1 MKMIKEVETPVLA
14 GDMLYYEVHRHSE
27 DKPWMVFVHGAGGSI
42 KTWQKQVSFFKDKF
56 NLLVV
61 DLRDHGESKD
71 VFEGEKRFG
80 FDSISDDVIRV
91 MDELEIHEAHF
102 IGVSMGSIIIR
113 YIEKHQPTRV
123 SSVVLAGG
131 IFKMSKKIKLLTTV
145 AKSLTRILPFQAL
158 YRLFALVLLP
168 RNNHAASRRVFIR
181 EAQKLQAK
189 EARKWLGLIGKLNT
203 TLAEMFNEKI
213 HAPCLVV
220 MGGQDHVFLQ
230 PAKEYVARYGEVFLE
245 IIDRCGHVC
254 NIESPKEFNNRCLNF
269 INLMEQ
275 RTLKHT

>member
-1 MKMIKEVETPVLA
+1 MIKEVEAPA
-14 GDMLYYEVHRHSE
+14 GVCDLLYYEVYRLNA

-71 VFEGEKRFG
+71 VAVSEKRFG

-91 MDELEIHEAHF
+91 MDELEIAEAHF
-102 IGVSMGSIIIR
+102 VGVSMGSIIIR
-113 YIEKHQPTRV
+113 YIEKHQPHRV

-131 IFKMSKKIKLLTTV
+131 IFKMSRKIKILTAV
-145 AKSLTRILPFQAL
+145 AKSLTRLLPFQTL

-181 EAQKLQAK
+181 EAQKLQTK
-189 EARKWLGLIGKLNT
+189 EVRKWLGLIGKLNT
-203 TLAEMFNEKI
+203 TLAEMFNERI
-213 HAPCLVV
+213 HAPCLIV
-220 MGGQDHVFLQ
+220 MGGQDHVFLKQ
-230 PAKEYVARYGEVFLE
+230 AKEYVARYGGVFLE

-254 NIESPKEFNNRCLNF
+254 NIESPKEFNIRCLKF

-275 RTLKHT
+275 RTIQVT